1 MNVQRNK
8 EMKLAQVSLAIVF
21 GKLKVPLKVTFNL
34 IPFDSV

>member
-21 GKLKVPLKVTFNL
+21 GKLKVTFNL
-34 IPFDSV
+34 IPFNPV